1 MTLGVLEHIGVI
13 WIATVGVVQDQQHP
27 TDVPGSTVI
36 GFLLYLAV
44 GISILGGWGLF
55 LYTGRRLAEVNE
67 RILWTGT
74 AIAIAPL
81 ITASFL
87 CAAALVVPRS
97 ISVWLPIGLLA
108 CPLATY
114 LMTAAWLRWLRQ
126 PL

>member
-27 TDVPGSTVI
+27 TDMPFGTMI
-36 GFLLYLAV
+36 GFLFYLAV

-55 LYTGRRLAEVNE
+55 LYTGRRLAGADE
-67 RILWTGT
+67 RMLWTGV

-81 ITASFL
+81 TTASFL
-87 CAAALVVPRS
+87 CAAGLVVPRGNFD
-97 ISVWLPIGLLA
+97 WGPIGLLA

-114 LMTAAWLRWLRQ
+114 LLTAGWLRWLRR